1 MNNTG
6 INLMKKSTYQGL
18 PTLGSSYELNNDYLE
33 VIRVP
38 MDNAM
43 DEYPRV
49 FAVRFDLRQP
59 QGALLDCLS
68 RDEILGNE
76 ALGIYRTDL
85 ATRFVQSFKAKLK
98 AHERRCHRKGTRVYP
113 CTVRFAWVRERDKS
127 AHDHYHFVLFLN
139 EERFG
144 RLGNTTRSGSLAW
157 TITSAWASALNCDV
171 STIRRLVHFPD
182 NACYVL
188 DRKSED
194 LIEQFNDLFYRLSYF
209 AKYATK
215 HYDEGHRC
223 IGRSIR

>member
-1 MNNTG
+1 
-6 INLMKKSTYQGL
+6 MKKSTYQGL

-49 FAVRFDLRQP
+49 FVVRFDLRQP

-76 ALGIYRTDL
+76 ALGIHRTDL
-85 ATRFVQSFKAKLK
+85 ATRFVRSFKAKLK
-98 AHERRCHRKGTRVYP
+98 AHERRCHRKGARVYP
-113 CTVRFAWVRERDKS
+113 CTVRFAWVRERDRS

-139 EERFG
+139 EDRFG
-144 RLGNTTRSGSLAW
+144 RLGKTTNPGSLAW

-171 STIRRLVHFPD
+171 STIRRLVQFPD
-182 NACYVL
+182 NACYLL
-188 DRKSED
+188 DPKSKGF
-194 LIEQFNDLFYRLSYF
+194 IKVFKDLFRRLSYF
-209 AKYATK
+209 AKYDTK